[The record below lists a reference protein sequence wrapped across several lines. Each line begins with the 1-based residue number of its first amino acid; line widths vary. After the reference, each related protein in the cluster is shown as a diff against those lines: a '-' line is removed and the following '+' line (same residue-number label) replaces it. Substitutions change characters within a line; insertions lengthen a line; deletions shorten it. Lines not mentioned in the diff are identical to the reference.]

1 MSETE
6 LEPFVKR
13 IYDSWT
19 SDASDADRIGMLP
32 HLSSVQ
38 IEQLTQLICPT
49 YDGNVIS
56 KSVRSELCHMNL
68 AARWNGLNFI
78 TQAGVCV
85 LDTLGILGDH
95 SKFCGGLKRAR
106 DRGID
111 YEKVEREMGVMSKQ
125 MILFTDIWHKV
136 VTSLVCKA

>member
-1 MSETE
+1 
-6 LEPFVKR
+6 
-13 IYDSWT
+13 
-19 SDASDADRIGMLP
+19 
-32 HLSSVQ
+32 
-38 IEQLTQLICPT
+38 
-49 YDGNVIS
+49 
-56 KSVRSELCHMNL
+56 MNL

-111 YEKVEREMGVMSKQ
+111 YEKVAREIGEVSKQ
-125 MILFTDIWHKV
+125 MILFTDLWHKV
-136 VTSLVCKA
+136 VASLLRQACEEGR